1 MKPSREAWKKHH
13 WPLIYD
19 LDMDRQDCIAWLQ
32 ENYPDRVVPRSSCIA
47 CPFHNNREWRR
58 MRNETP
64 EEFQEAIEF
73 DEAIRNCGG
82 MRGKMFVHQSAKPLK
97 DVDLDT
103 LEDKGQLN
111 FFNNECEGMCGV

>member
-1 MKPSREAWKKHH
+1 
-13 WPLIYD
+13 
-19 LDMDRQDCIAWLQ
+19 
-32 ENYPDRVVPRSSCIA
+32 
-47 CPFHNNREWRR
+47 